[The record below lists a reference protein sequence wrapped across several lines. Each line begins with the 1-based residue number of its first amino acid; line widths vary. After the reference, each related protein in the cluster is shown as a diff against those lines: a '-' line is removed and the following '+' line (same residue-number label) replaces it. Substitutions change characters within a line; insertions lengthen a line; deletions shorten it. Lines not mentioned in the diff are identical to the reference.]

1 MSFCYDT
8 MAKAWAQ
15 LEAQLPQVVRDGEVA
30 TRFGLLIEE
39 MHEANHRL
47 GDAINKD
54 GRVTS
59 QARKL
64 DLAMHAAKAENLVL
78 GQCPECFGINAH
90 EQGCSRKRD
99 A

>member
-8 MAKAWAQ
+8 MSKAWAT
-15 LEAQLPQVVRDGEVA
+15 LEQHLPQEVRDGEVA

-47 GDAINKD
+47 KDAINHD
-54 GRVTS
+54 GRVTA

-64 DLAMHAAKAENLVL
+64 DLAMSGNKEGA
-78 GQCPECFGINAH
+78 
-90 EQGCSRKRD
+90 
-99 A
+99 